1 MLQLSKGQLNV
12 SRVRE
17 LFGQLSLTRH
27 QVENAT
33 LCMDTKKKARAL
45 MDRSGRKRVRSETMK
60 EDLFEDCEY
69 VDRDSMK
76 LSFGVETQ

>member
-45 MDRSGRKRVRSETMK
+45 KRVRSETMK
-60 EDLFEDCEY
+60 EDLLEDCEY
-69 VDRDSMK
+69 
-76 LSFGVETQ
+76 GVETQ